1 MQAQSK
7 MPFFPFSNRTL
18 GPDVQSWVKITRDE
32 RKIRSRYESVKSSF
46 ILTLERIEKVIREN
60 AFELKKKKKG
70 F

>member
-7 MPFFPFSNRTL
+7 MPFFPFSNQTL
-18 GPDVQSWVKITRDE
+18 VPNVQSWVKITWCE